1 MATGAEDRRDVRA
14 LATGKSIYGLY
25 NIDRALWV
33 FLEPD
38 GSVRAFETATW
49 PCSAHE
55 EQDFAGVI
63 DWIDKMEQVIRAA
76 RGLGVRAAVLRLA
89 RKIPSAEG
97 PMPPWDSPCW
107 DSRATFRTRLRL
119 YREIPLAGGAM
130 PPDFTE
136 RFAQITGL
144 PERFTIYLAEIY
156 RNGTDGDGDAEWY
169 PKNPAAMAPPINW
182 MRNRNWQQPGPPQEI
197 LSIMGAADDSF
208 MVSDRDIQN
217 SVAFENVIRLFNERA
232 FENTAHEAQ
241 VMDDDPMDIDDNM
254 LWWDWDDGRRSLTAG
269 WPAAGERWRRI
280 VRLTLRL
287 RRLFDRTPY
296 GLCANGLCATT

>member
-38 GSVRAFETATW
+38 GSVRAFETDTT
-49 PCSAHE
+49 PCSAQE
-55 EQDFAGVI
+55 EQDFATVI

-76 RGLGVRAAVLRLA
+76 RGLGVRAAVLRCA

-97 PMPPWDSPCW
+97 PMPPWDSQYW
-107 DSRATFRTRLRL
+107 DSRSTFRTRLRL
-119 YREIPLAGGAM
+119 YRQIPLAGGGM
-130 PPDFTE
+130 PPDFME

-156 RNGTDGDGDAEWY
+156 RNRNRNWQQY
-169 PKNPAAMAPPINW
+169 NW
-182 MRNRNWQQPGPPQEI
+182 MRNRDWQQPGPPQEI

-254 LWWDWDDGRRSLTAG
+254 LWWDWDDGLRYLTAA
-269 WPAAGERWRRI
+269 WPASGERWRRI